1 MTLWPGHPDRN
12 PFSGE
17 VGHGH
22 VFDAEQQRE
31 TSVSEV
37 LYSGQY
43 WGGGGGGGGDKM
55 KCNGMDRKGFW

>member
-43 WGGGGGGGGDKM
+43 WWGQNEVQWHGQKKILTGYIFG
-55 KCNGMDRKGFW
+55 